1 MATKKANVPTAP
13 DKAKTLQIVDGIG
26 KTHDR
31 LVAEAAAAGMA
42 GNAST
47 LIAFSAGTFG
57 ELSLT
62 ECTQVLKESAQ
73 AVNGGDL
80 SGAESMLTAQAAA
93 LNAIFGELSRRSVLN
108 MGEYLDATERY
119 MRLALRAQGQCRAT
133 LETLAAIKNPPV
145 VFARQ
150 LNVAQQQQVNNGLA
164 PADDSNSA
172 HVRASA
178 CAHAANAS
186 TAQTELLE
194 ASDGQRLDTRAPDA
208 ASGADPHMA
217 TLARIDRPANR

>member
-1 MATKKANVPTAP
+1 MATKKANVPPAP
-13 DKAKTLQIVDGIG
+13 GKAKTLQIVDGIG

-31 LVAEAAAAGMA
+31 LVAEVAAAGMA

-47 LIAFSAGTFG
+47 LIAFSASTFG

-62 ECTQVLKESAQ
+62 ECALVLKDAAH

-93 LNAIFGELSRRSVLN
+93 LNAIFGELARRSAMN
-108 MGEYLDATERY
+108 MGEHLGATESY
-119 MRLALRAQGQCRAT
+119 MRLALKAQGQCRAT

-150 LNVAQQQQVNNGLA
+150 ANINNGGQQQVNNGTA
-164 PADDSNSA
+164 PTDTAEYA
-172 HVRASA
+172 QARAGV
-178 CAHAANAS
+178 HAANPS
-186 TAQTELLE
+186 SAQSELL
-194 ASDGQRLDTRAPDA
+194 DA
-208 ASGADPHMA
+208 AAESLHVGGGLQHH
-217 TLARIDRPANR
+217 DRRHSPTDLRRSDCRSTPN